1 MILYLLINYDISIQ
15 LLINK
20 ITNLVKN
27 IMAGSLNKVQLIGR
41 LGADPDIKQMVNGKN
56 VARLSIATSQS
67 WKDKSSGERKEKTEW
82 HKIVMWGP
90 QAKLA
95 QSFLKKG
102 SQVFLEGKNQ
112 TRQWETKEG
121 EKRYTTEVNVRSF
134 QFLDS
139 KSGSSDTDGVK
150 DDIPFG

>member
-1 MILYLLINYDISIQ
+1 
-15 LLINK
+15 
-20 ITNLVKN
+20 
-27 IMAGSLNKVQLIGR
+27 MASLNKVELIGR
-41 LGADPDIKQMVNGKN
+41 LGGDPECREVGDSL
-56 VARLSIATSQS
+56 VANFNLATNEY
-67 WKDKSSGERKEKTEW
+67 WKDKNGEKQESTEW